1 MVLRKPGKPYYTI
14 TKAYRPIALEN
25 TLGKVLESVMMD
37 IISYLTETYELLPAH
52 HYRGWP
58 GRSAEDAMMI
68 LTENIYKAW
77 KNKKIYTAAEWARRT
92 EPRRTE
98 PNRTEHWANRTEV
111 RFVSWRTRTE
121 TNSRSQCSVR
131 GCSVRFALVWY
142 NVVSRT
148 VPNRHL
154 WFV

>member
-1 MVLRKPGKPYYTI
+1 MFPQQFHFQTGCTTFKIQHYD
-14 TKAYRPIALEN
+14 RPFA
-25 TLGKVLESVMMD
+25 
-37 IISYLTETYELLPAH
+37 IIPLH
-52 HYRGWP
+52 
-58 GRSAEDAMMI
+58 
-68 LTENIYKAW
+68 
-77 KNKKIYTAAEWARRT
+77 TANRT
-92 EPRRTE
+92 SNSPTCRVGSPRRTE